1 MLTRCLR
8 LTFVVGIVMVLLVL
22 GLHAVLKYY
31 HAPADAEYS
40 LISTFAATFAS
51 VILTFFIG
59 ALLYDYQAERNEA
72 KRDEQLRRLLAAEL
86 NELVE
91 GPNPANATRVRLSE
105 GSVTEAVITHL

>member
-51 VILTFFIG
+51 IILTFFIG

-91 GPNPANATRVRLSE
+91 GPNPTNATRVRLSE